1 MLEWLRSGERQ
12 FAALFVE
19 VAVRATRAARALEQ
33 LFREP
38 LQRERLAAAIQTLE
52 HEADRS
58 VREVHV
64 RLSTTFLAAIDS
76 GDVHAVATHLDDVMD
91 WIDATARRA
100 IAFRVTEVRA
110 PAVRLV
116 VVLVR
121 ATEHLELAVVHIK
134 DSRVV
139 LEHVRAIGQLEAE
152 GDVLYGEAVSAL
164 FEGRPDPLEVLEWKE
179 LYDHLEEAIDA
190 CKHASAVLESIS
202 LKHA

>member
-1 MLEWLRSGERQ
+1 MFEWLRSSERQ
-12 FAALFVE
+12 FADLFVE
-19 VAVRATRAARALEQ
+19 VAVRTTRAARALEQ

-38 LQRERLAAAIQTLE
+38 LQRDGLAAAIKILE

-64 RLSTTFLAAIDS
+64 RLSKTFLAAIDS
-76 GDVHAVATHLDDVMD
+76 GDVHSVATHLDDVMD

-100 IAFRVTEVRA
+100 LAFRVTEVRA
-110 PAVRLV
+110 PAVRLAT
-116 VVLVR
+116 VLVR
-121 ATEHLELAVVHIK
+121 AAERLERAVVHIK

-139 LEHVRAIGQLEAE
+139 LEDVRAIRQLEAE
-152 GDVLYGEAVSAL
+152 GDMLYGVAVSAL

-179 LYDHLEEAIDA
+179 IYDHLEEAIDA
-190 CKHASAVLESIS
+190 CKHASAVLESIL

>member
-1 MLEWLRSGERQ
+1 MFDWLRSGERQ
-12 FAALFVE
+12 FSDLFVE
-19 VAVRATRAARALEQ
+19 VATRATRAARALEQ

-38 LQRERLAAAIQTLE
+38 LQRERLAAAIKALE

-64 RLSTTFLAAIDS
+64 HLSKTFLAAIDS
-76 GDVHAVATHLDDVMD
+76 GDVHSVATHLDDVMD
-91 WIDATARRA
+91 WIDATAHRA

-116 VVLVR
+116 GVLVG
-121 ATEHLELAVVHIK
+121 ATERLERAVVHIK
-134 DSRVV
+134 DPHVV
-139 LEHVRAIGQLEAE
+139 LENVQAIRQLEAE
-152 GDVLYGEAVSAL
+152 GDALYGEAVSAL
-164 FEGRPDPLEVLEWKE
+164 FVGRPDPLEVLEWKE
-179 LYDHLEEAIDA
+179 IYDHLEEAIDA